1 MNVPVYRAKMELCV
15 GMKLTNSLVIVPV
28 DGMVHYV
35 IKVGLR
41 YCGGRMRE
49 WGEVMMGM
57 IERRGE
63 SGGRGMSDYL
73 TKMKC
78 VGMRCLAQWIV
89 WYIVRLGG
97 GEEVGGCQII
107 SQK

>member
-28 DGMVHYV
+28 DGMVHCV

-57 IERRGE
+57 IERREG
-63 SGGRGMSDYL
+63 SGGRG
-73 TKMKC
+73 
-78 VGMRCLAQWIV
+78 
-89 WYIVRLGG
+89 
-97 GEEVGGCQII
+97 CQII
-107 SQK
+107 LQK